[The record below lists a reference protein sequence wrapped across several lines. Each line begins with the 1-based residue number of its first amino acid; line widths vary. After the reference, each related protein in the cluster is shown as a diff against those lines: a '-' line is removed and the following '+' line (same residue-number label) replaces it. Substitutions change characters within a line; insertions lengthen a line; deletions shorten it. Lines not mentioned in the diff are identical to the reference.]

1 MKVQV
6 ANVFDKYEDLVNELN
21 ERREG
26 RKLVCTIGSWDLLH
40 RGHVEYLKKAKQL
53 GDILVVGVDSDIA
66 YQRYK
71 GKPSI
76 FPQEDRVAILAAVGC
91 VDYVTLVHDVDELG
105 QWQYELPKAVK
116 PDIFLCNYQ
125 TFSEAQRKEL
135 AKFCQILEVVNIYK
149 PGSYGSVA
157 TADEMKV
164 IVRRERE
171 LTLKL
176 RKWAFLLLVACL
188 SASIITTIA
197 MVFFSAF
204 NLAQLSNTILG
215 MLIGKTIPEVFGMMF
230 IVVKYLFP
238 VNQRRKP
245 GKASES

>member
-1 MKVQV
+1 MQVQV
-6 ANVFDKYEDLVNELN
+6 ARVFAKHEDLVNELN

-40 RGHVEYLKKAKQL
+40 RGHVEYLEKAKEL

-71 GKPSI
+71 GKPSM

-91 VDYVTLVHDVDELG
+91 VDYVTLVYDVDELG
-105 QWQYELPKAVK
+105 QWQYELPKTLM

-125 TFSEAQRKEL
+125 TFSEAQRDAL
-135 AKFCQILEVVNIYK
+135 AKFCQRLEVVNIFL

-164 IVRRERE
+164 IVRREKE

-176 RKWAFLLLVACL
+176 RKWAFLLLFVCL
-188 SASIITTIA
+188 SASITTTLL
-197 MVFFSAF
+197 MVFFTAF
-204 NLAQLSNTILG
+204 NLAPLSDLILG
-215 MLIGKTIPEVFGMMF
+215 ALIGKTIPEIFGMMY

-238 VNQRRKP
+238 ANQRRKQ